1 LSDNEDGSA
10 LPKALDVGID
20 AGCVLAAPEP
30 SALWLMLVGSLL
42 LSRMKVLKRWPA
54 RTLKNDGRIR
64 LERLPF
70 RVSMTRW

>member
-30 SALWLMLVGSLL
+30 SALWLMLAGSLL
-42 LSRMKVLKRWPA
+42 LSRMKVLKQ
-54 RTLKNDGRIR
+54 
-64 LERLPF
+64 
-70 RVSMTRW
+70 